1 MLRAPRD
8 LLCAAG
14 SGDVVDNN
22 ARLVVVAIDVEVQAG
37 SIVLERVGFHMDTA
51 RNELTLFEKWGYAVK
66 HVVMR
71 PFNVAYGL
79 LFERFHA
86 IDIHGSCSGDEVAL
100 VVAFSAKGEGDQVA
114 AIVENAFVDKLIAAL
129 VPPTGVHMRDALA
142 RFDGQRFLSQ
152 AGEGGSAAVE
162 GNRAERTR

>member
-1 MLRAPRD
+1 MLCAPRD
-8 LLCAAG
+8 LRRAAG
-14 SGDVVDNN
+14 SGDVVDND

-51 RNELTLFEKWGYAVK
+51 CNELTLFEKWGYAVK

-86 IDIHGSCSGDEVAL
+86 VDIHGSCSGDEVAF
-100 VVAFSAKGEGDQVA
+100 VVIFSAKGEGDQVA
-114 AIVENAFVDKLIAAL
+114 AVVESAFVDKLVAAL
-129 VPPTGVHMRDALA
+129 IPPTGVHMRDAPA
-142 RFDGQRFLSQ
+142 RL
-152 AGEGGSAAVE
+152 GG
-162 GNRAERTR
+162 